1 MTELI
6 LHYWPHIL
14 AILSVVMGLTAAIHA
29 TMTKQEVRT
38 AIGWVGVIILSP
50 ILGAVIYAII
60 GVNRI
65 RRKSVDSQRRKVN
78 EIAHFHFSD
87 YAVDKSLIEQ
97 NYQYFGAAMSRLGDK
112 VSRCNQTSGN
122 YIEALN
128 DGDLAYEAMLD
139 AIANAKRSILLESY
153 IFDRDPIGIKFV
165 NALADAVK
173 RGIAVRVL
181 IDAVGARYSF
191 PSVVHLLKQHNVP
204 VDVFNGNIIIGLR
217 LPYANLRTHR
227 KIMIVDG
234 AIAFTGGMNIRVG
247 FSHLLSGDQAYNDT
261 HFRIEGPAV
270 ADLFHVAT
278 EDWIFTTNEKL
289 TGAEWAIPRPTLA
302 PGQGKII
309 RIVPSGPD
317 RCIETNHK
325 MLIGAFS
332 LAQKHIRIKTPY
344 LLPDREIISALVTAA
359 RRGVRVD
366 IVIPGENNLKQVDR
380 AMRAQFDQLLQ
391 DNCNIW
397 RAGGT
402 FNHSKLMVIDDKW
415 AYVGTSNMDARSLRL
430 NFEVDMEVMDY
441 QFAQE
446 IAEKIDNSMQD
457 AQQVLLQN
465 LINRPFTARLLDR
478 VIWLFSPYL

>member
-1 MTELI
+1 MTEI
-6 LHYWPHIL
+6 FLHYWPHIL
-14 AILSVVMGLTAAIHA
+14 AILSIIMGLTAAIHA

-65 RRKSVDSQRRKVN
+65 RRKSVDIQRRKVN
-78 EIAHFHFSD
+78 EIEHFHFSD
-87 YAVDKSLIEQ
+87 YAVKKDYIDE
-97 NYQYFGAAMSRLGDK
+97 NYQYFGKAMSQLGDK
-112 VSRCNQTSGN
+112 VSRCKQTSGN
-122 YIEALN
+122 YIEILN
-128 DGDLAYEAMLD
+128 DGDLAYEAMLE
-139 AIANAKRSILLESY
+139 AIKNAKRSILLESY
-153 IFDRDPIGIKFV
+153 IFDRDAIGEKFV
-165 NALADAVK
+165 FALADAVK
-173 RGIAVRVL
+173 RGVAVRVL

-191 PSVVHLLKQHNVP
+191 PSVVHLLKQHHVP
-204 VDVFNGNIIIGLR
+204 VGVFNGNIIIGLR

-247 FSHLLSGDQAYNDT
+247 FSHLLSGDNAYNDT

-289 TGAEWAIPRPTLA
+289 NTAQWTIPRPALK
-302 PGQGKII
+302 PGEGKII

-317 RCIETNHK
+317 KSIETNHK

-332 LAQKHIRIKTPY
+332 LAQKHIRLKTPY
-344 LLPDREIISALVTAA
+344 LLPDRELISALVTAA

-380 AMRAQFDQLLQ
+380 AMRAQFDQLLP

-397 RAGGT
+397 RASGT
-402 FNHSKLMVIDDKW
+402 FNHSKLMTIDDKW

-430 NFEVDMEVMDY
+430 NFEVDLEVTDY
-441 QFAQE
+441 EFAGQ
-446 IAEKIDNSMQD
+446 IAQKIDESMQG
-457 AQQVLLQN
+457 AKPVLLKD
-465 LINRPFTARLLDR
+465 LIERPFTARLFDR